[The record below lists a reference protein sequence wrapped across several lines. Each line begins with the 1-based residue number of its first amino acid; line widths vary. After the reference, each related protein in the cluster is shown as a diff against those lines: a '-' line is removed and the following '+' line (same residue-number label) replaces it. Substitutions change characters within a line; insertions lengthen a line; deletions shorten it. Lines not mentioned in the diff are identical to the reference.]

1 MFLVEGEFS
10 STHILKPEPTDKRMS
25 FLVANEHF
33 CMTLARRIGLN
44 VAPVDLL
51 RLPTPVL
58 VVERFDRVR
67 RAQSVTRLHIIDAC
81 QALDFPVSY
90 KYERNLG
97 SGVDVRN
104 IRDGVSFQQLF
115 TLQEKCSSKARAVK
129 VMTDWALMQF
139 LLGNSDAHGKNF
151 SFFCR
156 REGLEPTPFYDL
168 VSVVQYD
175 SIMHEMAMAY
185 GDEFELEKIS
195 PFALADFAHR
205 CGLDRKFLSREM
217 KRLAKLA
224 MEQAPVLAESPVY
237 QGGEKQLVGSIAEL
251 VEKQA
256 RRLIELA
263 PQLLDVD
270 PDLL

>member
-1 MFLVEGEFS
+1 
-10 STHILKPEPTDKRMS
+10 
-25 FLVANEHF
+25 
-33 CMTLARRIGLN
+33 
-44 VAPVDLL
+44 
-51 RLPTPVL
+51 
-58 VVERFDRVR
+58 VERFDRVR